1 MSLSAPEHDVVVVG
15 AGLAG
20 LTAARRI
27 AAAGRSVHVL
37 EARSRVGG
45 RTYTV
50 SFAGGPVDLGGQWIG
65 PGQERVLAL
74 TRELGVSAFPQHH
87 RGRKVACLGDDR
99 VTYRGLLP
107 RVRLRALVDLALAM
121 RRIDRT
127 ARAVPLAAPWSAPQA
142 AALDARTAA
151 AFLDEV
157 ARTGEARALLE
168 VATQAIFA
176 ADSDALSL
184 LYFLFYIR
192 SGGGVAPLSSIRGG
206 AQQDRLVGGAQQLT
220 QLLAERLSGH
230 VRLDSPVLAAEQDE
244 RGVTV
249 RTPAGPLRARAVVLA
264 VPPALAHK
272 IDLGPALTPARATL
286 HAEMPMGSVVKCVVA
301 YERPFWREQGF
312 SGEVVLDRGPLR
324 MLFDD
329 CGPDGRHPA
338 LVAFAVGSAAK
349 AFGALPEAE
358 RRAIVLKT
366 IDRAFGTAP
375 APLAYVDKDWAA
387 DPWSAGCYVG
397 VAPPGLLTRVGEALR
412 RPCGRVHFAGTETA
426 TRWAGY
432 LDGAIESGER
442 AAAEV
447 LDRLRTEAP

>member
-1 MSLSAPEHDVVVVG
+1 MALSAPELDVLVVG

-37 EARSRVGG
+37 EARDRVGG

-50 SFAGGPVDLGGQWIG
+50 PFAGGPIDLGGQWIG
-65 PGQERVLAL
+65 PGQDRVIALA
-74 TRELGVSAFPQHH
+74 RELGVGTFPQHH
-87 RGRKVACLGDDR
+87 GGRKVACFGEAR

-107 RVRLRALVDLALAM
+107 RVRLRALLDLALAM
-121 RRIDRT
+121 QRIDWR
-127 ARAVPLAAPWSAPQA
+127 ARKVPLAAPWTAGDA
-142 AALDARTAA
+142 AAWDQRTAGAWLDELARTP
-151 AFLDEV
+151 
-157 ARTGEARALLE
+157 EARALLE

-176 ADSDALSL
+176 ADSDTVSL
-184 LYFLFYIR
+184 LYFLFYVRAGRGITT
-192 SGGGVAPLSSIRGG
+192 LSSIRGG
-206 AQQDRLVGGAQQLT
+206 AQQDRLVGGVQQLS
-220 QLLAERLSGH
+220 QRLADRLSGH

-249 RTPAGPLRARAVVLA
+249 RTAAGPLRARTLVVA
-264 VPPALAHK
+264 VPPALARE
-272 IDLGPALTPARATL
+272 IDFVPALPPGRAAL
-286 HAEMPMGSVVKCVVA
+286 HAEMPMGSVVKCIVA
-301 YERPFWREQGF
+301 YERAFWREQGF
-312 SGEVVLDRGPLR
+312 SGEVVLGSGPLR
-324 MLFDD
+324 MMFDD
-329 CGPDGRHPA
+329 CSAGGSHPA

-358 RRAIVLKT
+358 RRAEVLRT

-375 APLAYVDKDWAA
+375 PPVAYVDKDWTA

-397 VAPPGLLTRVGEALR
+397 LMPPGLMTRAGEALR
-412 RPCGRVHFAGTETA
+412 RPCGRIHFAGTETA

-447 LDRLRTEAP
+447 LARLRESP